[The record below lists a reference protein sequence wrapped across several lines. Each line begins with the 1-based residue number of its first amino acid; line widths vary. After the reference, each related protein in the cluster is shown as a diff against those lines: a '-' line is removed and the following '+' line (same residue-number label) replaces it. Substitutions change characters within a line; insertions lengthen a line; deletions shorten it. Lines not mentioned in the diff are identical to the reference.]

1 MIEHILRNKIIKSFN
16 YFSHRLTGIALML
29 SISLK
34 LTNGMLRITLQT
46 KFSLVNFRKVE
57 CKPLIRRFVTLI
69 GSSQRTAFLN
79 FVAGCKVFP
88 QAVQCVDYFWGFLFL
103 ANFQTRSENLWADA
117 MDLSLEH
124 IKEQHSSLSWL
135 VAKYF
140 LGQSCMWTIFLV
152 CLFWPVSNHGVKIFE
167 QTQWIFHWNLSKNNT
182 LQFRWCMQSISS
194 GSAVCELFFGFLFLV
209 KIPSTEWKPSS
220 RRFESFTATY
230 QRTTLFNFV
239 SGFKVFLWAAQH
251 VDFFGGIVYLPIF
264 QNGVKAFKQTLWN
277 FNWNS
282 SKHNIPK
289 FRGWMQSNFQFH
301 YYFIDWY
308 SVLVFTVKFNFVH
321 RATHRCRDEN
331 ACITRAFLSCRDLIG
346 PGQQHN
352 QRNFP

>member
-1 MIEHILRNKIIKSFN
+1 MIEYILRNKIIKSFN

-135 VAKYF
+135 VAEYF

-194 GSAVCELFFGFLFLV
+194 GSAVCELFFGFLFLA

-251 VDFFGGIVYLPIF
+251 VDFFGGNCLLAHF
-264 QNGVKAFKQTLWN
+264 
-277 FNWNS
+277 
-282 SKHNIPK
+282 PK
-289 FRGWMQSNFQFH
+289 R
-301 YYFIDWY
+301 
-308 SVLVFTVKFNFVH
+308 SVSLQ
-321 RATHRCRDEN
+321 ADALE
-331 ACITRAFLSCRDLIG
+331 L
-346 PGQQHN
+346 
-352 QRNFP
+352 